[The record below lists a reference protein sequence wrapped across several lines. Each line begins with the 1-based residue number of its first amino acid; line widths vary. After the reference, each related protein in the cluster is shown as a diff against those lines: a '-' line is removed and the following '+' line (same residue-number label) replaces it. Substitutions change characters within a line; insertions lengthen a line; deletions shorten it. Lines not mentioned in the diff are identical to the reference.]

1 MFNKRKIS
9 SSNTQ
14 PNLLKK
20 QLKKRIHEKE
30 GYDDYETT
38 TTTYYVIPHYYY

>member
-1 MFNKRKIS
+1 MAELLKKIRNKMFNKRKIS

-20 QLKKRIHEKE
+20 QLKEKNTRK
-30 GYDDYETT
+30 GG
-38 TTTYYVIPHYYY
+38 I